1 MLPRLIS
8 THPIETYTNV
18 IISAVN
24 TVSVNT
30 DTEVI
35 SCIFLNSSDFL
46 LIFFKLHMILK
57 YQIVK
62 KTQNN
67 LYANT
72 IIWLR
77 NSRSF
82 Y

>member
-1 MLPRLIS
+1 MASFMLPRLIS

-46 LIFFKLHMILK
+46 LSLLQASHAFKIP
-57 YQIVK
+57 
-62 KTQNN
+62 
-67 LYANT
+67 
-72 IIWLR
+72 
-77 NSRSF
+77 NSK
-82 Y
+82 